1 MQPNVKDCPI
11 IGRQLEV
18 GHRGP
23 LTSSTSNWY
32 FSPQAIF
39 LGKFVSTQNNH
50 YYYPHP
56 YHDYHADCGQV
67 QGSQGKERKGIVA
80 GSFKELVEKGE
91 CQCHDYEDDS
101 GSDLKK
107 VNVMTEIIINITL
120 IVMMMMRIMLIVL
133 IIIKRTM
140 M

>member
-1 MQPNVKDCPI
+1 M
-11 IGRQLEV
+11 
-18 GHRGP
+18 
-23 LTSSTSNWY
+23 
-32 FSPQAIF
+32 
-39 LGKFVSTQNNH
+39 
-50 YYYPHP
+50 
-56 YHDYHADCGQV
+56 

-120 IVMMMMRIMLIVL
+120 IAMMMMRIMLIVL
-133 IIIKRTM
+133 IIILRTM
-140 M
+140 IRRIFFQREASSQARNNMERH

>member
-1 MQPNVKDCPI
+1 MIILTNFPILTISVNILEKPLHGRGSHEGQRYAGKCQSRPNNRPPA
-11 IGRQLEV
+11 RSRSQ
-18 GHRGP
+18 RSP

-91 CQCHDYEDDS
+91 
-101 GSDLKK
+101 
-107 VNVMTEIIINITL
+107 
-120 IVMMMMRIMLIVL
+120 
-133 IIIKRTM
+133 
-140 M
+140 